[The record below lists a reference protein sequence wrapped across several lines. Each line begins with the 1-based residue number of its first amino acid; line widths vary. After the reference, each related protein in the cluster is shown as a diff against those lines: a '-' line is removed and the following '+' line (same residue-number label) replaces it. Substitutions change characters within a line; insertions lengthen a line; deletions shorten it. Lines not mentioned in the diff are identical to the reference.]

1 MPHEYDD
8 AVTPTLL
15 ETAVGITVRLHGE
28 RGDTPFRDLVYEAV
42 ETAFCLCV
50 TTVAD
55 ASIGSRS
62 PVHDGLI
69 AEVEGRARL
78 ALAAQEDR
86 VEMASRDSFPAS
98 DPPAW
103 IWR

>member
-8 AVTPTLL
+8 AITHALI
-15 ETAVGITVRLHGE
+15 ETAVGIAIRLHGE
-28 RGDTPFRDLVYEAV
+28 RGDVPFGELVHEAV

-50 TTVAD
+50 TKVAD
-55 ASIGSRS
+55 ASIGRPS

-69 AEVEGRARL
+69 AEVAGRARL
-78 ALAAQEDR
+78 ALAAQRDP